1 MKIMNKLVNVFWGK
15 VASHICDNL
24 MITEIIDIL
33 KNYEKIQVLDN
44 TMERNVID
52 LPNGDMFAVKNKAG
66 DTIEIYYKN
75 LRFHLVDNG
84 KEDIF
89 QIYLKRDKDTWNIV
103 KRNNVFD
110 ITNPDTD
117 SVEVYYWFDIETM
130 HGFRCSHEQ
139 YNSGYWNEYVA
150 KTVNEFDD
158 FVHDITVERKI
169 SNAYKN
175 FKTE

>member
-1 MKIMNKLVNVFWGK
+1 MKIINKLVNAFWGRI
-15 VASHICDNL
+15 ASHICERL
-24 MITEIIDIL
+24 STTEIVNIL
-33 KNYEKIQVLDN
+33 KDYEKITVLDN
-44 TMERNVID
+44 TMEQNIID
-52 LPNGDMFAVKNKAG
+52 LSNDGMFAVKNKAG

-75 LRFHLVDNG
+75 LHFHLVDNG
-84 KEDIF
+84 KDYIF
-89 QIYLKRDKDTWNIV
+89 QIYLKQDKDTWNIV

-110 ITNPDTD
+110 ISNPDTD

-139 YNSGYWNEYVA
+139 YNGGYWNEYVA